1 MLKALRNGDKINC
14 DLAEIV
20 ELVNQF
26 QAIYE
31 EYFPQTRN
39 KILNKYSNLWN
50 QNNKIDLL
58 FSRATKIK

>member
-1 MLKALRNGDKINC
+1 MLKALRNGDKINS

-31 EYFPQTRN
+31 EYFLQTRK

-50 QNNKIDLL
+50 QNNKIGLL